1 MTDIKQIRVLEPR
14 KASILVRE
22 LKELNV
28 DFDYQSHFELEQ
40 SKKVVKHTKSI
51 TKAAMLLGFLTFLG
65 IILFQFWAETDY
77 YKMNTGNKPLFSVIT
92 ALPYAFELAVLLA
105 GISGFIIF
113 MNLLRK
119 YNTKTIEADDF
130 ETVFLI
136 NDADI
141 KIFERICKENGIDY
155 NPYE

>member
-1 MTDIKQIRVLEPR
+1 
-14 KASILVRE
+14 
-22 LKELNV
+22 
-28 DFDYQSHFELEQ
+28 
-40 SKKVVKHTKSI
+40 
-51 TKAAMLLGFLTFLG
+51 
-65 IILFQFWAETDY
+65 
-77 YKMNTGNKPLFSVIT
+77 
-92 ALPYAFELAVLLA
+92 
-105 GISGFIIF
+105 

>member
-51 TKAAMLLGFLTFLG
+51 TKAAMILGFLTFFG
-65 IILFQFWAETDY
+65 IMLFQFWAGTDY
-77 YKMNTGNKPLFSVIT
+77 YKMNIGNKPLFSVIT

-119 YNTKTIEADDF
+119 YNTKTIETDEF

-141 KIFERICKENGIDY
+141 KISSGFVKKTG
-155 NPYE
+155 

>member
-65 IILFQFWAETDY
+65 IILFQFWAGTDY

-119 YNTKTIEADDF
+119 YNTKTIETDEF